1 MSNERLVQLINLLRT
16 DYTRTLAHKK
26 RSRTHSPT
34 HFIAFLTFLNFPY
47 QLSAV
52 SEIGNGGNSRTD
64 KGYWLT
70 SFFSPPGSQPLDVV
84 WTKDGS
90 ELVDCS
96 DFKYTD
102 YGEGS
107 YGLRF
112 LDTFTEDS
120 GVYTCEAYNEHG
132 DATTSTTL
140 EIGGKYLGTE
150 NRRSVKSFP

>member
-1 MSNERLVQLINLLRT
+1 MEGI
-16 DYTRTLAHKK
+16 
-26 RSRTHSPT
+26 P
-34 HFIAFLTFLNFPY
+34 
-47 QLSAV
+47 
-52 SEIGNGGNSRTD
+52 ETD
-64 KGYWLT
+64 KGCWLT

-102 YGEGS
+102 YGDGS